1 MVNKRKDG
9 EEALKEIL
17 LRMSYDLGKTLN
29 ENKSLLKESPTI
41 KNNIQSPLLSLNQ
54 SNGSNIFAQYEKDRN
69 KLIELYKDKPFPF
82 ERPQRHVRW
91 PDIKNIRNDITHP
104 RDNTSYNPPGFQ
116 RFNQH
121 SESEPTKIT
130 GEYYLY
136 RGEEMS
142 VDKAMNQYKK
152 DKEDWLSVNY
162 GPSPYPGYFKH
173 AFRGEDADDK
183 KEKQDALLSRIEKYR
198 TYDDYLDDINNPK
211 NHTYDYDGMEK
222 DLKQMGSYVKDYMN
236 YMSNDPDIA
245 IVQQLKEELKYKI
258 QIADREAKRQ
268 CDEYIVKQQRKT
280 NNSSGNKKLSQQE
293 MDTLIAWLKK
303 QPGFEDELPFELPD
317 LLPNSSAQSQ
327 SGSKSHLSVS
337 DRIDSSGWFT
347 QLASGHHTKLPKSAV
362 IDVTQKTRDELNA
375 SVACSRIKQKL
386 YDDLG
391 VTELQKIIDSLGSDL
406 KNHEEYLEALES
418 ETTHKIL
425 GYGALAFA
433 ILGIMVQVV
442 TGGTTTPLIGGLT
455 LRGLSFSAS
464 ALLGVSDAALY
475 ASEGNTRMAIFVGLL
490 SALDASAVAGS
501 LKSIRAT
508 TAEVQ
513 ALGDKM
519 TKLINSRRV
528 GTTTLEKELT
538 KRELEI
544 LATAG
549 GHDANALRILMGEAK
564 ILSKE
569 SLKLASKELRIFA
582 QKSPKY
588 FLSALTK
595 FSTYIN
601 LSKIFLVIDG
611 MQISYNAIYNAIS
624 GEDKKLQSLT
634 LLLIEHY
641 FNDGNV
647 NSQIAA
653 NNIRIENEISNL
665 EQLDAILF
673 WSNLIS
679 AGVTTEEN
687 SLSLGEIK
695 KYYDSIPTPNLNKK
709 EVEALP
715 GAFKD
720 YIFTNKPVPFKN
732 KEEGDKFRVW
742 FNENMPEMSKILQL
756 DKTGSFNNQYIKR
769 AYNIDLGGKTVG
781 DEYKDFINNPQEDP
795 ESISTDGWN

>member
-1 MVNKRKDG
+1 MVNKRKAG

-29 ENKSLLKESPTI
+29 ENKSLLKEAPTI
-41 KNNIQSPLLSLNQ
+41 KNNIQSPSLSLNQ

-82 ERPQRHVRW
+82 ERPQRNYRFAD
-91 PDIKNIRNDITHP
+91 PKTNITHP
-104 RDNTSYNPPGFQ
+104 RDNTNYNPPGFD
-116 RFNQH
+116 RFKYSSNY
-121 SESEPTKIT
+121 SEPTKIT

-183 KEKQDALLSRIEKYR
+183 KEKQEKLLSRIEKYR
-198 TYDDYLDDINNPK
+198 TYDEYLDDINNPK
-211 NHTYDYDGMEK
+211 NHTYEYDGMEE
-222 DLKQMGSYVKDYMN
+222 DLKKMGSYVKDYIN

-245 IVQQLKEELKYKI
+245 MVQQVKEELKYRI

-293 MDTLIAWLKK
+293 QDNLLAWLKK
-303 QPGFEDELPFELPD
+303 QPGFENATGFAD
-317 LLPNSSAQSQ
+317 SSAQSQ
-327 SGSKSHLSVS
+327 SGSKSYLSVS
-337 DRIDSSGWFT
+337 DRIDSNPEWFT
-347 QLASGHHTKLPKSAV
+347 QQATGHHTKRNFPKSAV

-375 SVACSRIKQKL
+375 SVACSRIKQEL

-406 KNHEEYLEALES
+406 KNHEEYLDALES

-433 ILGIMVQVV
+433 ILGMMVQVV

-455 LRGLSFSAS
+455 LRGLSFAAS
-464 ALLGVSDAALY
+464 TLLGVSDAALY

-513 ALGDKM
+513 VIGDKI
-519 TKLINSRRV
+519 TKLVNSRRI
-528 GTTTLEKELT
+528 GTTTLEKEFT

-569 SLKLASKELRIFA
+569 SLKLAAKDLRIFA

-611 MQISYNAIYNAIS
+611 MQISYNAIYDAIS

-653 NNIRIENEISNL
+653 NNVRIEDEISKLN
-665 EQLDAILF
+665 QLDAILF
-673 WSNLIS
+673 WNNLIS

-687 SLSLGEIK
+687 SLSLDEMK

-720 YIFTNKPVPFKN
+720 YIFTNKPVPFKT

-781 DEYKDFINNPQEDP
+781 NEYMDFINNPQEDP